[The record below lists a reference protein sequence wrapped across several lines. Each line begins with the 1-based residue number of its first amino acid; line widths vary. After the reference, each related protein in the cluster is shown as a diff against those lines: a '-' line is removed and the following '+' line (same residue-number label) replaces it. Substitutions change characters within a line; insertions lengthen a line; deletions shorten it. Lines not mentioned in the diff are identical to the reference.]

1 MNRNLRLIIRVLR
14 GCRKEIWRVG
24 QETPRGPGHHRQAWC
39 CPGTG
44 WTCAGKLLRP
54 QALREM
60 GRRGGDVGLSKHWR
74 TGLLKHAEGLRS
86 QPVASTCHLGVAVGW
101 LIFFFSLLILVSSF
115 CTPFWIKEQH
125 GVICWTLVGTLKYSA
140 VCYFSC

>member
-1 MNRNLRLIIRVLR
+1 MNRNLRLITRVLR

-101 LIFFFSLLILVSSF
+101 LIFFFFPLDTGQFILYSFLDQGAAWGHLLDTGRNS
-115 CTPFWIKEQH
+115 
-125 GVICWTLVGTLKYSA
+125 
-140 VCYFSC
+140 